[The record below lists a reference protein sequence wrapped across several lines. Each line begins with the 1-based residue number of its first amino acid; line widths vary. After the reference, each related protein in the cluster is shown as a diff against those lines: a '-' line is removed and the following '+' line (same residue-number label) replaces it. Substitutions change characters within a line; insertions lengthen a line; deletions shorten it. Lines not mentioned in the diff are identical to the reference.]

1 MSKLERQIKS
11 LAASNKTVWKSVKK
25 AQELQYDVN
34 YQRFYGKLATR
45 KASITEI
52 NLEFCSAC
60 NLRCQFCALDH
71 NKPKIYMS
79 VEVID
84 KVFEALV
91 NDERFSRVKLINL
104 HNGGETLLHPERVKI
119 FSRIKFHQLIFRTMG
134 KPFPKVNLLTNGMLL
149 REKLSREI
157 LELKVVDEVGFS
169 LDGGTPEEFERL
181 RVNAKWE
188 KFAQNVTD
196 FIRLKNEID
205 PEVSTFGIS
214 IIPKPLALNDS
225 WMHPDFQRVV
235 RLLDSVEYR
244 RLHDWGGQVDI
255 GEAKEVNK
263 KGCML
268 LMRQMVVLPNGDVS
282 VCCNDLNSQGVVGN
296 VLQDELYDIYRSQ
309 KRRRYID
316 YLQQGRKYELDLCKD
331 CVSF

>member
-25 AQELQYDVN
+25 AQELQYDIN
-34 YQRFYGKLATR
+34 YQRFYGKLSTR

-52 NLEFCSAC
+52 NLEFSSSC

-71 NKPKIYMS
+71 DKPKVYMTT
-79 VEVID
+79 EVID

-104 HNGGETLLHPERVKI
+104 HNGGETLMHPERVKI
-119 FSRIKFHQLIFRTMG
+119 LKRIKYHQLIFAASG
-134 KPFPKVNLLTNGMLL
+134 KFFPRISLLTNGMLL
-149 REKLSREI
+149 REKLAREI
-157 LELKVVDEVGFS
+157 LELKLLDEVGFS

-188 KFAQNVTD
+188 KFAKNVDD

-205 PEVSTFGIS
+205 PELKTFGIS

-225 WMHPDFQRVV
+225 WMDPDFQRIV

-244 RLHDWGGQVDI
+244 RLHDWGGQIDL
-255 GEAKEVNK
+255 EEEKQVNK
-263 KGCML
+263 KGCMM
-268 LMRQMVVLPNGDVS
+268 LMRQMVVLPNGDVT

-296 VLQDELYDIYRSQ
+296 VLTEDFYEIYRGQ
-309 KRRRYID
+309 RRRRYVD
-316 YLQQGRKYELDLCKD
+316 YLQQGRKQDLDLCKD